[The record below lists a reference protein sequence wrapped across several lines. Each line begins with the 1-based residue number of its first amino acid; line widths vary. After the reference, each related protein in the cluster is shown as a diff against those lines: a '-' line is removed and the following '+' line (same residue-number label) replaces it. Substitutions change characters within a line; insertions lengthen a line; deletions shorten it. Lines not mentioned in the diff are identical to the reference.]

1 MKTIAILPSGG
12 QGKRFGAPLPKQY
25 IKVNGKEILAYTIE
39 IFEKCSLVDEI
50 IISADENYFRL
61 IWDIKAKYNFSKLK
75 QVIKGG
81 KERQDSVY
89 NALSSLSCSKDDLI
103 IVHDAVRPLLPETVL
118 EAAINSAK
126 IFDNVVVGI
135 KARDTLIEFDNLENH
150 SVAGYVDRDR
160 IVYAQTPQIFRFSNL
175 MESMTKALEEGFSGT
190 DESMLVMRSGFAV
203 KIIDGSSQN
212 LKITSESDL
221 MIFDKLIRFN
231 NKEPE

>member
-50 IISADENYFRL
+50 IIAADENYFGL
-61 IWDIKAKYNFSKLK
+61 INQIKEKYNFGKLA

-81 KERQDSVY
+81 KERQDSVF
-89 NALSSLSCSKDDLI
+89 NALSSLTCSDNDLI
-103 IVHDAVRPLLPETVL
+103 IVHDAVRPLLPEIVL
-118 EAAINSAK
+118 ESAINSAK
-126 IFDNVVVGI
+126 IFDNVVVAI
-135 KARDTLIEFDNLENH
+135 RARDTLIESDNSED
-150 SVAGYVDRDR
+150 VFAAGYVDRSR
-160 IVYAQTPQIFRFSNL
+160 IFYAQTPQIFRFSNL
-175 MESMTKALEEGFSGT
+175 MAAMLKANEEGFTGT
-190 DESMLVMRSGFAV
+190 DESMVVMRGGFNV

-221 MIFDKLIRFN
+221 NIFDRFVRFN
-231 NKEPE
+231 NNKLE